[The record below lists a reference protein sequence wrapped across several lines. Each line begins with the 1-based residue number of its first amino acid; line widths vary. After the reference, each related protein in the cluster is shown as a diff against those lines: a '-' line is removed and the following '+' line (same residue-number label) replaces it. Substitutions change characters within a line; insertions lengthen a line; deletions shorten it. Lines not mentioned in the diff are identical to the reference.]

1 MVAENSMVCRT
12 AGVCA
17 MIFSMSGRK
26 PRSSILSASSSTISL
41 TFFNESRRCE
51 ARSSSRPGVPTT
63 ICAPALSCSIWPFVR
78 LAAVDRHDLRGPVRG
93 GELEVLGHLHA
104 ELAGRHDDERLDAA
118 LGVVAEALD
127 DREAE
132 PEGLAGAGLR
142 LADDVLA
149 REGEGDGLFLDGEGI
164 DDALPG
170 EGVDD
175 VGRDA
180 EVTESGQYSACRYC
194 GKRDA
199 LCFYLRRT
207 VAGPT
212 PAYPSSLS
220 ECA

>member
-1 MVAENSMVCRT
+1 MPHGRRLRHDLLDVGEEAEVEHLVGLVEHHLAHVLQREQALRGEVEESPGRADDDLR
-12 AGVCA
+12 AG
-17 MIFSMSGRK
+17 
-26 PRSSILSASSSTISL
+26 LEL
-41 TFFNESRRCE
+41 LDL
-51 ARSSSRPGVPTT
+51 
-63 ICAPALSCSIWPFVR
+63 ALVR